1 MNEFLFAVNTRWSID
16 DAFNIYI
23 YAALPTATGL
33 QGGDGGQLPGLGLTL
48 IWMFH
53 HLAHQHSQFCQIPI
67 CPSRAGQNSSQP
79 NPCK

>member
-33 QGGDGGQLPGLGLTL
+33 HGGDGGQLPLLKKIIDGST
-48 IWMFH
+48 IH
-53 HLAHQHSQFCQIPI
+53 KCV
-67 CPSRAGQNSSQP
+67 
-79 NPCK
+79 KKE